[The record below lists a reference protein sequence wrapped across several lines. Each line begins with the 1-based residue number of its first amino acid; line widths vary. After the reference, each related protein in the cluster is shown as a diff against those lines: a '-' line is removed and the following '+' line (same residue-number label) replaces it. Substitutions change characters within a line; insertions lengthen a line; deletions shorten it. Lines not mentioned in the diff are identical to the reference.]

1 MNTPKLRGSLLVA
14 ITLTVPLVARAQS
27 PDRSSDID
35 LGKVRD
41 IADVSLA
48 DLLDSPIEVASKREQ
63 RSSEAPA
70 DTSVIT
76 GDEIELFGYR
86 TLAEILSTLRDF
98 HITNDRTYEYVG
110 VRGIALPG
118 DYNTRI
124 LLLVDGHR
132 ANENVY
138 DSMAVGLDAPI
149 DVSAI
154 ERVEVIRG
162 PASSLYGSNAFL
174 AVVNVVTKSGNIEK
188 VRAQAETGI
197 QASPAQ
203 YDSTRGWLLGG
214 HRLQSGLDVLLS
226 LSASHRFGT
235 RSLYFGDFDDPATNH
250 GVSVDKDREN
260 AQNAFLKLGYRN
272 FRLSGGY
279 ARRAKDEPAASFSTI
294 FNDPRARN
302 EDLRA
307 FADLGYRN
315 RLEGPRLAL
324 SGHATFDYYRY
335 RGYFPEDTTAPGG
348 PPSSL
353 VNEDHVESMAWGT
366 EAQATKTW
374 IERAG
379 LLSQVNTTAGVEY
392 QNRARIRQWNG
403 YPETGEVL
411 LDRNDHSQ
419 FVAVFGMQEATLAD
433 KVTLGAGVRY
443 DHWIA
448 YHHALSPRLT
458 LNLTPTATTRIKLM
472 YGSAFRAANAYER
485 FYGTDLANGGF
496 TANPNLRPESI
507 DSYELV
513 IVQSLSSHLH
523 VLGSAYSFHMRDMI
537 ALYTDASSGML
548 SFQNLAEVKAHGA
561 GLEVEGAWPFVRF
574 RASYVIQRA
583 TWTEA
588 GVASTSLANSPH
600 HMVKGRLVVPLLRE
614 RLQVFA
620 EGWFLS
626 QRDSVQSLAGTAEPV
641 PAYLQLNLGG
651 TLKLMP
657 ALALQLVARNV
668 TNDKHRDP
676 ASDEFHQPDLQQQGL
691 SVWLRLRY
699 DFSLHGAP

>member
-1 MNTPKLRGSLLVA
+1 MNRPSLLVA
-14 ITLTVPLVARAQS
+14 LTLAGPMAAYAQS
-27 PDRSSDID
+27 SEPAVDVD
-35 LGKVRD
+35 LGNLHD
-41 IADVSLA
+41 ISEVSLA
-48 DLLDSPIEVASKREQ
+48 ELLDRPIEVASKREQ

-70 DTSVIT
+70 DISVIT

-110 VRGIALPG
+110 VRGISLPG

-174 AVVNVVTKSGNIEK
+174 AVVNVVTKSGDIQR
-188 VRAQAETGI
+188 VRAQAETGA
-197 QASPAQ
+197 QMSPAG

-214 HRLQSGLDVLLS
+214 HRLKNGLDVFVS
-226 LSASHRFGT
+226 LSASHRAGT
-235 RSLYFGDFDDPATNH
+235 RKLHFASFDDPATNN
-250 GVSVDKDREN
+250 GVSVDKDGEN
-260 AQNAFLKLGYRN
+260 AQNAFVKLGYGKL
-272 FRLSGGY
+272 RLAGGY
-279 ARRAKDEPAASFSTI
+279 VRRAKDDPASAFDTV

-302 EDLRA
+302 VDSRA

-315 RLEGPRLAL
+315 RLDGPGLTL
-324 SGHATFDYYRY
+324 SGHTTFDYYRY
-335 RGYFPEDTTAPGG
+335 RGYFPEDVTLPGS
-348 PPSSL
+348 PAASL
-353 VNEDHVESMAWGT
+353 VNEDRVEAMAWGA
-366 EAQATKTW
+366 EGQATKTW

-379 LLSQVNTTAGVEY
+379 ALSQVNTTLGIEY
-392 QNRARIRQWNG
+392 QNRSRIKQWNG

-419 FVAVFGMQEATLAD
+419 FVAVFGMQEATIAD
-433 KVTLGAGVRY
+433 RVTLGAGLRY
-443 DHWIA
+443 DQWID
-448 YHHALSPRLT
+448 YHHALSPRFT
-458 LNLTPTATTRIKLM
+458 LNLSPTATTRVKLM
-472 YGSAFRAANAYER
+472 YGSAFRAANSYER
-485 FYGTDLANGGF
+485 FYGADLSVGGF
-496 TANPNLRPESI
+496 RANPDIRPESI

-513 IVQSLSSHLH
+513 IVQTLSSHLRL
-523 VLGSAYSFHMRDMI
+523 LGSAYSFHMHDMI
-537 ALYTDASSGML
+537 ALYTDAGSGLL
-548 SFQNLAEVKAHGA
+548 SFQNLAEVKARGA
-561 GLEVEGAWPFVRF
+561 GIEVEGAWPFIRL

-583 TWTEA
+583 TWSESHL
-588 GVASTSLANSPH
+588 STPLANSPH
-600 HMVKGRLVVPLLRE
+600 HMVKGRLLVPLLRE
-614 RLQVFA
+614 RLHLFA

-626 QRDSVQSLAGTAEPV
+626 QRESSQSLAGSAAPV
-641 PAYLQLNLGG
+641 PAYLQVNLGG
-651 TLKLMP
+651 TLKLTP

-676 ASDEFHQPDLQQQGL
+676 ASDEFRQPDLPQQGL

-699 DFSLHGAP
+699 DLTLAPSR